1 MAEEDL
7 EQTPPPETPVETP
20 PAAGKESIYILKERY
35 TIDFSSPMVWL
46 DTNGAKAYKVEDKI
60 NDKRELFAL
69 VCNNVT
75 SPRSSLLPYLKSI
88 DHQSIMKLVE
98 YGVISYPVENS
109 RNMRLFTK
117 RLSADES
124 STAPEPTASRI
135 SRKNSKPFCFRC
147 SRRWKYCA
155 ATALPTGPFAQ
166 TTFITGTKTG
176 NISFSATA

>member
-20 PAAGKESIYILKERY
+20 PAASKESIYILKERY

-109 RNMRLFTK
+109 RNMALIYETPLGGRVIDSAGAYCLKNQPEKFKTVLLSL
-117 RLSADES
+117 LSAVEVLRSYGITHRAIRADNVYYRDENQIGR
-124 STAPEPTASRI
+124 AHV
-135 SRKNSKPFCFRC
+135 
-147 SRRWKYCA
+147 
-155 ATALPTGPFAQ
+155 
-166 TTFITGTKTG
+166 
-176 NISFSATA
+176 

>member
-75 SPRSSLLPYLKSI
+75 SPRSSLLPYLK
-88 DHQSIMKLVE
+88 
-98 YGVISYPVENS
+98 
-109 RNMRLFTK
+109 
-117 RLSADES
+117 
-124 STAPEPTASRI
+124 
-135 SRKNSKPFCFRC
+135 
-147 SRRWKYCA
+147 
-155 ATALPTGPFAQ
+155 
-166 TTFITGTKTG
+166 
-176 NISFSATA
+176 